1 MRRPRSRL
9 TVSTF
14 PFLAVLLCAMGALI
28 LLLLVF
34 DRRAKEAARSRSEAR
49 AQADHDAA
57 RAAHEEKIRHLQKN
71 NETIEKDAREKALA
85 RRERIKGDL
94 DAVKAKAARP
104 RAQRVARPVGGA
116 DAAAQSGM
124 ELASAMVMPA
134 GL

>member
-57 RAAHEEKIRHLQKN
+57 RAAHEEKIRNLQKN
-71 NETIEKDAREKALA
+71 NEAIEKDAREKALA

-94 DAVKAKAARP
+94 DAVKAKAA
-104 RAQRVARPVGGA
+104 
-116 DAAAQSGM
+116 AAV
-124 ELASAMVMPA
+124 ASA
-134 GL
+134 

>member
-85 RRERIKGDL
+85 RRLGFEPM
-94 DAVKAKAARP
+94 AAGGEEWKVQTDP
-104 RAQRVARPVGGA
+104 LCCGSLQSTARVC
-116 DAAAQSGM
+116 S
-124 ELASAMVMPA
+124 S
-134 GL
+134 